1 MQTRAN
7 AARSS
12 DTAKIREAM
21 VHAFP
26 TVELPTIKIDANTEF
41 LAGADSK
48 IGWKDLCTARLM
60 VSIDDRQE
68 FDADP
73 IGRVNASFIS

>member
-1 MQTRAN
+1 M
-7 AARSS
+7 
-12 DTAKIREAM
+12 M
-21 VHAFP
+21 HAFP
-26 TVELPTIKIDANTEF
+26 TVELPTIKIHANTDF

-60 VSIDDRQE
+60 VSIADRQE